1 MPGQDRDLQ
10 ESLDGLETEGW
21 NADGADLDLRSTD
34 ELVELMNAQDLTVPV
49 AVAAAAPAIAA
60 AIDEIAARLQGGGR
74 LVYVGAG
81 TSGRLAELDAA
92 ECEATFSARPGQ
104 VTALVAGGANGSPL
118 EQEAAEDDAAAGERE
133 LEALGV
139 SAADAVVAISASGR
153 TPYVVGALAAAAA
166 HGALTVCLVSVRD
179 SELARLAGHE
189 IAIPVGPEFLT
200 GSTRL
205 KAGTS
210 QKLVLNM
217 ISTISMIRLG
227 KTFGNLMVDV
237 YPANEK
243 LEARVRRIVLLATGA
258 PPERVEESLAA
269 ADGDPKVAIVSLLAG
284 VDAATAKTR
293 LAAAG
298 GSIRQALEP

>member
-1 MPGQDRDLQ
+1 MPAPDRDLQ
-10 ESLDGLETEGW
+10 ESLDGLETEAW

-34 ELVELMNAQDLTVPV
+34 ELVELMNAQDQTVPA
-49 AVAAAAPAIAA
+49 AVAAAGPEIAA
-60 AIDEIAARLQGGGR
+60 AIDEIAARLKGGGR
-74 LVYVGAG
+74 LIYVGAG

-92 ECEATFSARPGQ
+92 ECEATFSVRPGQ
-104 VTALVAGGANGSPL
+104 VTALIAGGAGGSAL

-133 LEALGV
+133 IEALGV
-139 SAADAVVAISASGR
+139 SVADAVVAISASGR
-153 TPYVVGALAAAAA
+153 TPYAVGALTAAAGA
-166 HGALTVCLVSVRD
+166 GALTACLVSVRD
-179 SELARLAGHE
+179 SELSRLADHE
-189 IAIPVGPEFLT
+189 LAVPVGAEFLT

-237 YPANEK
+237 YPANAK

-258 PPERVEESLAA
+258 AVEQVDEALAA
-269 ADGDPKVAIVSLLAG
+269 AGGHPKVAIVSILAG
-284 VDAATAKTR
+284 VDAETARAR
-293 LAAAG
+293 LAAADG
-298 GSIRQALEP
+298 IVRRALQS